1 MSITITDTMVA
12 FAIIGL
18 APALL
23 FMWLF
28 LHQTRMNKDHRMLMR
43 RTFIFGTLAIVPV
56 YIINYLLTYFFD
68 FDIQNFLHTSTVSKS
83 IGYVFLGCVLIAV
96 IEEYAKGLI
105 VREVDWKRKE
115 FSRVVD
121 GIEFSV
127 ACGLGFA
134 FAENAIYF
142 WDIYNMVGN
151 IHTELMWAIIFRST
165 LSMLA
170 HAVFSGIFGYYY
182 GRAKMLS
189 LNYQRT
195 RETHHHMKFHLLKA
209 LKIRVHR
216 IKHILKWEN
225 LHNELKEEIK
235 EKELVAEG
243 LLVAVIL
250 HTCYNF
256 FLTINLAW
264 ISVIIIAVEFLVIIH
279 EFELHKNNI
288 TVRKE

>member
-1 MSITITDTMVA
+1 MSITITDTMVT
-12 FAIIGL
+12 FVMISL

-23 FMWLF
+23 FMWMF
-28 LHQTRMNKDHRMLMR
+28 LHQTRMNKAHRQLMK
-43 RTFIFGTLAIVPV
+43 RTFLLGTLSIIPV
-56 YIINYLLTYFFD
+56 YIINYLLNYFFS
-68 FDIQNFLHTSTVSKS
+68 FDIQYFLHTSTTSSS
-83 IGYVFLGCVLIAV
+83 IGYIFLGCVMIAV
-96 IEEYAKGLI
+96 IEEYSKGLI
-105 VREVDWKRKE
+105 VREVDWNKKT

-142 WDIYNMVGN
+142 WDIYNMVGT
-151 IHTELMWAIIFRST
+151 IQSDLMLAIIFRST

-182 GRAKMLS
+182 GRAKVLS
-189 LNYQRT
+189 LRYQAKQ
-195 RETHHHMKFHLLKA
+195 EVYHYLKFHLLKA
-209 LKIRVHR
+209 IKVRFYR

-225 LHNELKEEIK
+225 LHNELGEEIK

-243 LLVAVIL
+243 LLVAIIL

-256 FLTINLAW
+256 FLTVNHAW

-288 TVRKE
+288 TVKTE